1 MYITCMQ
8 THVFKSCCSI
18 LSCYSRMMQFN
29 MSLPHRHLTN
39 PWSSP
44 FEFHVAKGAWPHA
57 TWKDRTGSRRKVGVF
72 PESSLGQTLPLDD
85 FVVLT
90 DDASYLGRWLPVL
103 FRVSPALDITN
114 RLHTTLSYL
123 VADCGTHC
131 NSSCNII
138 SNSAT
143 RQKGSRTK
151 W

>member
-1 MYITCMQ
+1 M
-8 THVFKSCCSI
+8 
-18 LSCYSRMMQFN
+18 
-29 MSLPHRHLTN
+29 
-39 PWSSP
+39 
-44 FEFHVAKGAWPHA
+44 GAGI
-57 TWKDRTGSRRKVGVF
+57 DRTGGSRKAGVF
-72 PESSLGQTLPLDD
+72 PEGALCQTLPLDD
-85 FVVLT
+85 PIVLT

-103 FRVSPALDITN
+103 FRVSPALDIAN

-138 SNSAT
+138 SYSVT